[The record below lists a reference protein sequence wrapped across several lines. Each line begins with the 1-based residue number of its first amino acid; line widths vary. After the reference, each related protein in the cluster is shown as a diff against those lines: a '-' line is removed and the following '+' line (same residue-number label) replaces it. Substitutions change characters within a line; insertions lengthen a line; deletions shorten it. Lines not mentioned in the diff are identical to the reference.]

1 MVKMFFPK
9 TKQLLIATPVFTLI
23 SELTFLLKYFILLAR
38 RIVPKS
44 LSYLISCSVKEEEYL
59 TARERFYFKTAQ
71 LAIYK
76 NICTTTRA
84 VLLVLFFCIL
94 SPKFALSVDNETEI
108 LIFSLSPEKVEK

>member
-9 TKQLLIATPVFTLI
+9 TKQLLIATSAFTLI

-59 TARERFYFKTAQ
+59 TAERGVTFK
-71 LAIYK
+71 LLSWLSAIIY
-76 NICTTTRA
+76 A
-84 VLLVLFFCIL
+84 
-94 SPKFALSVDNETEI
+94 PQ
-108 LIFSLSPEKVEK
+108 